1 MYRPWSVRVYQYGV
15 GGNLKS
21 PDIQSAAVDAGAV
34 WNGVYV
40 QDSGK
45 DGCKVQNESENGL
58 LYRETKGLTVVWVRD
73 IQIRSV
79 FLQVGDWPSTI
90 TGGRLGH

>member
-1 MYRPWSVRVYQYGV
+1 MYRPRSVRVYQYGV

-45 DGCKVQNESENGL
+45 GGCKVQNECENRLIYMSE
-58 LYRETKGLTVVWVRD
+58 KGLIGVWVNG
-73 IQIRSV
+73 IQIQSV
-79 FLQVGDWPSTI
+79 LFGME
-90 TGGRLGH
+90 